1 MGIVRKTKSL
11 DLLLDE
17 FKSETTAI
25 STIELIK
32 RLHSKL
38 NKTTVYR
45 VLDNLEDDGILHS
58 FLDKDG
64 IKWYAMCNNCT
75 ITKHADRHPHFECVA
90 CGKIDCLKLEV
101 NIPEIPNRE
110 VSSSQI
116 LLQGRCE
123 DCLNLK

>member
-32 RLHSKL
+32 ILHSKF

-45 VLDNLEDDGILHS
+45 VLDNLEDDRILHS

-64 IKWYAMCNNCT
+64 IK
-75 ITKHADRHPHFECVA
+75 
-90 CGKIDCLKLEV
+90 
-101 NIPEIPNRE
+101 
-110 VSSSQI
+110 
-116 LLQGRCE
+116 
-123 DCLNLK
+123 

>member
-75 ITKHADRHPHFECVA
+75 KTKHAD
-90 CGKIDCLKLEV
+90 
-101 NIPEIPNRE
+101 
-110 VSSSQI
+110 
-116 LLQGRCE
+116 
-123 DCLNLK
+123 